1 MGGDA
6 GAAIGAVS
14 GHLSGGMERADLK
27 EVGEAL
33 DGGQAGLIVV
43 YTTNMA
49 DQVAANVKA
58 ANRIVAKATEMAADD
73 LAEDLKRADNELT
86 ASGSD
91 KS

>member
-1 MGGDA
+1 
-6 GAAIGAVS
+6 
-14 GHLSGGMERADLK
+14 MEHADLK

>member
-1 MGGDA
+1 
-6 GAAIGAVS
+6 
-14 GHLSGGMERADLK
+14 MERADLK